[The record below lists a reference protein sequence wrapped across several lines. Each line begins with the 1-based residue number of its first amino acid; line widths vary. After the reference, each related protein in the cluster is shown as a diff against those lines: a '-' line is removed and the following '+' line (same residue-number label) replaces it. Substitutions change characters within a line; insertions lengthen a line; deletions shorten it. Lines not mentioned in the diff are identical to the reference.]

1 MIAVAPQ
8 DNGTDIKTRLE
19 VLTEEVSA
27 SRLNLWSSCRLKFYF
42 RYVAQ
47 IQKAPT
53 VALHVG
59 KTLHGVLQSWNHSR
73 WRGDHTFKDKRKD
86 VFDQRWVEEQQN
98 QAIEWEGTEDKE
110 REVAFNLLIHYLNET
125 PIPADEKPRGVETWL
140 ESELANGV
148 QLVGVIDLV
157 RGNGVVVDFKS
168 TKQTPDPDR
177 IAHQTEI
184 QLTCYGLL
192 YRSATDQTETGF
204 ELHHLIKTKVP
215 KLVVTA
221 LPSITQQQ
229 IDRLYRQVDSYVE
242 GVQRED
248 FVPSPNLQCASCQYF
263 AECRRWS

>member
-1 MIAVAPQ
+1 MIAVAPHS
-8 DNGTDIKTRLE
+8 NGSDIKTRLE

-47 IQKAPT
+47 IRKPATP
-53 VALHVG
+53 ALHVG

-73 WRGDHTFKDKRKD
+73 WRQDHTFKERLKE
-86 VFDQRWVEEQQN
+86 VFAQRWMEEQQD
-98 QAIEWEGTEDKE
+98 QVIEWEGTEDKE

-125 PIPADEKPRGVETWL
+125 PIPADEKPRGVEVML
-140 ESELANGV
+140 ESDLANGV

-157 RGNGVVVDFKS
+157 RGNGCIVDFKTS
-168 TKQTPDPDR
+168 KQTPDPDR
-177 IAHQTEI
+177 VAHLNEV
-184 QLTCYGLL
+184 QLTCYGILF
-192 YRSATDQTETGF
+192 RDATSSQESGF
-204 ELHHLIKTKVP
+204 ELHHLIKTKAP

-242 GVQRED
+242 GVQASD
-248 FVPSPNLQCASCQYF
+248 FVPSPGMQCASCQYF
-263 AECRRWS
+263 NECRRWS